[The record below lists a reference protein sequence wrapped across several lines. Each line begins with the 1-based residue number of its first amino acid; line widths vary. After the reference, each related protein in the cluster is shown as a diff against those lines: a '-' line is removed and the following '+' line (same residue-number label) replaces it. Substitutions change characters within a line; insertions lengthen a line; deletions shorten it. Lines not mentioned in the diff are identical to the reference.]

1 MSHSQTLRGS
11 TGWTTPTP
19 LPKFQLFILLYIQAA
34 EPITAYV
41 VFPFINQLIYEYG
54 ITHGNEK
61 KVGYYAGSINTLFFL
76 TQMVF
81 VFFWGR
87 ASDRFGR
94 RPVLLVGLWGLTLS
108 IMLFGL
114 SKTFFTLIVSR
125 ALSGALNGNAG
136 VMKSMMAEMTDET
149 NQAQAFSFL
158 PLVFAAGV
166 TVASFIGGSLS
177 HPYERFPSVFGRSK
191 FWKAY
196 PFALPC
202 FVSGLFCVTAFTTA
216 FIWLE
221 EAVDHKHRDKMT
233 CSYGTS
239 TDTESAVA
247 DENPTAAT
255 HLLPGSLPSPPSI
268 REVLTPRVRIAIL
281 NNGANALLA
290 IVFSYL
296 HPLILSTPIPL
307 GGLGLDAPTI
317 GLILGLN
324 GVVNSVFQVVFFA
337 PLHRRLGTKTT
348 FRGGLTV
355 YFIVYLSWPLMSHFA
370 KREGKVDAA
379 VITVLA
385 IQQVASAVSWF
396 AFGCAHIFITS
407 AAPTR
412 NALGTTTGLNQSVVC
427 LTGAVGPAATASLF
441 AFSLEHNLLGG
452 QFVYIVLVALVLLA
466 LSVSSRLPN
475 VMTRASD
482 ERRD

>member
-1 MSHSQTLRGS
+1 MSHSLALRDS
-11 TGWTTPTP
+11 TTPTP

-34 EPITAYV
+34 EPITAFV

-76 TQMVF
+76 TEMVF
-81 VFFWGR
+81 VFYWGR

-94 RPVLLVGLWGLTLS
+94 RPVLLTGLWGLTLS

-114 SKTFFTLIVSR
+114 SKTFFTLMISR
-125 ALSGALNGNAG
+125 ALSGALNGNIG

-149 NQAQAFSFL
+149 NQAQAFSFM
-158 PLVFAAGV
+158 PLVFTAGV
-166 TVASFIGGSLS
+166 TVASFIGGGLS
-177 HPYERFPSVFGRSK
+177 HPYERFPSVFGWSK
-191 FWKAY
+191 FWKDY

-202 FVSGLFCVTAFTTA
+202 FVSGLFCITAFTTA
-216 FIWLE
+216 FIWLKE
-221 EAVDHKHRDKMT
+221 TLSHKRRNKVT
-233 CSYGTS
+233 GSYGTS
-239 TDTESAVA
+239 TDTDSAVA

-255 HLLPGSLPSPPSI
+255 PLLPEPLTSPPPSI

-281 NNGANALLA
+281 NSGAIALLS

-296 HPLILSTPIPL
+296 QPIILSTPIAL
-307 GGLGLDAPTI
+307 GGLGLDTPTI

-324 GVVNSVFQVVFFA
+324 GVVSSVLQVVFFA
-337 PLHRRLGTKTT
+337 RVHRRLGTKTT
-348 FRGGLTV
+348 FRGALV
-355 YFIVYLSWPLMSHFA
+355 IYFLVYLSWPLMSHFS
-370 KREGKVDAA
+370 KREGRIDAA
-379 VITVLA
+379 VITVLTL
-385 IQQVASAVSWF
+385 QQVASAVSGF
-396 AFGCAHIFITS
+396 AFSCAHIFITS

-412 NALGTTTGLNQSVVC
+412 NALGTTTGLSQSLVS
-427 LTGAVGPAATASLF
+427 LARAVGPAATASLF
-441 AFSLEHNLLGG
+441 ALSLEHNLLGG

-475 VMTRASD
+475 VMTRASE
-482 ERRD
+482 ERGD